1 MTVVIAMDIFP
12 RRRVAS
18 RKDISIGAAYC
29 TLSLGICTSFKSA
42 AQEAE
47 QYRNNI
53 TRPRLIHQPLCIES
67 VLLFAL
73 QFLFSFFLP
82 TFSIVLFQHLTRIF
96 FIIIQ
101 RIIHGE
107 FQMKRG

>member
-73 QFLFSFFLP
+73 QFLFFSFFLHSRS
-82 TFSIVLFQHLTRIF
+82 FSSSI
-96 FIIIQ
+96 
-101 RIIHGE
+101 
-107 FQMKRG
+107 

>member
-53 TRPRLIHQPLCIES
+53 TRAPINSPTFVYRECFTFC
-67 VLLFAL
+67 FAV
-73 QFLFSFFLP
+73 SFFFLSSYILDRSLP
-82 TFSIVLFQHLTRIF
+82 ASNTNLLYHYSTDNTR
-96 FIIIQ
+96 
-101 RIIHGE
+101 
-107 FQMKRG
+107 